1 MVCKQCSEMGCR
13 CLGEG
18 EVICAE
24 LPHYIIRFNKKIQE
38 QRIKQEGSK
47 SFALLPQ
54 QSLLQLD
61 CFRKVLITL

>member
-38 QRIKQEGSK
+38 QRIKQEGK
-47 SFALLPQ
+47 QIIRALTPAVSFAIGL
-54 QSLLQLD
+54 
-61 CFRKVLITL
+61 F